1 MNKKKKWII
10 TAVILVVFCLAL
22 GLYNLMN
29 GKGAAEPD
37 ADAAVVP
44 RRASILNV
52 NGLVIRPQQ
61 LTDGITTVG
70 NLLPDEEVDLSFET
84 SGKIV
89 AINFRE
95 GTAVKKGDLLAKV
108 NDQPL
113 LAQLRRYE
121 AQLKLAEDRVYRQS
135 ALLEKDAVSQE
146 AYEQA
151 STELA
156 MLNADID
163 IVKANIAL
171 TELRAPFDGII
182 GLRNVSEGAY
192 ASPNVVVAKLAK
204 IQPLKID
211 LFVPERYANQIKPGT
226 KLSFTVD
233 GQQATFQGAVYATE
247 SKIDLATHTFAVRA
261 HYSNAQGR
269 LLPGRFVTVQIR
281 LHDIPDAIA
290 VPTEAIVP
298 EMGVDKVYLCKGGRA
313 HAVEVT
319 TGLRTDAEIQI
330 LEGLSVGDTLITSG
344 TLQLREGLPVK
355 LDTVE

>member
-22 GLYNLMN
+22 GRYNLMN

-151 STELA
+151 RTELA
-156 MLNADID
+156 TLNADID
-163 IVKANIAL
+163 IVKSNIAL
-171 TELRAPFDGII
+171 TELRAPFDGVI

-192 ASPNVVVAKLAK
+192 ASPNRKSTWRRTLSPCAPTTPMHRDGCCRAASSRCRSACTTFPTPSPCRPKPSFPRWAWTRSTSAK
-204 IQPLKID
+204 
-211 LFVPERYANQIKPGT
+211 
-226 KLSFTVD
+226 
-233 GQQATFQGAVYATE
+233 GA
-247 SKIDLATHTFAVRA
+247 
-261 HYSNAQGR
+261 GR
-269 LLPGRFVTVQIR
+269 TPWR
-281 LHDIPDAIA
+281 
-290 VPTEAIVP
+290 
-298 EMGVDKVYLCKGGRA
+298 
-313 HAVEVT
+313 
-319 TGLRTDAEIQI
+319 
-330 LEGLSVGDTLITSG
+330 
-344 TLQLREGLPVK
+344 
-355 LDTVE
+355 